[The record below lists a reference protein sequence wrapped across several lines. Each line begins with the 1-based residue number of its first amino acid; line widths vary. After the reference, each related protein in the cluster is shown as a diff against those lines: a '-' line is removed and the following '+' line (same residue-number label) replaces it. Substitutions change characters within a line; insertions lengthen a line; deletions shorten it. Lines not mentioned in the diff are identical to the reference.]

1 MQTNWHAQSSLS
13 VAAGQAI
20 VPVAWNA
27 SWNDSHE
34 NCVRLVLS
42 EHKSAESVQA
52 ERSARRSGPL
62 LIRGFGVQVPGGA
75 PVLCAPVLTW

>member
-1 MQTNWHAQSSLS
+1 MHSSTMQTNWHAESSLS

-52 ERSARRSGPL
+52 ERSARRSGPSS
-62 LIRGFGVQVPGGA
+62 
-75 PVLCAPVLTW
+75 